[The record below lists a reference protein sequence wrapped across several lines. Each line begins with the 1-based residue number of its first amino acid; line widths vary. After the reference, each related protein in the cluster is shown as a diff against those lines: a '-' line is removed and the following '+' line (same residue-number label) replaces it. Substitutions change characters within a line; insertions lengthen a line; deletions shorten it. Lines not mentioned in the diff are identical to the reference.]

1 MPSRAGG
8 QFGRRG
14 EASIPSLS
22 LLMILTGREG
32 SWEEVFLV
40 FNVNQETLWGCRWEG
55 RGKRLG
61 AGEGISIAGG
71 AEIPTAN
78 TYVYVFV
85 CVYRRGQFMLPHFSQ
100 MGFSYNSAKRSSE
113 NLFPIIPLYNV
124 PKEESLGRRDFWVL
138 SFGPKTDPFWVMS
151 SFPFWAQSPPPSA
164 ER

>member
-1 MPSRAGG
+1 MSNESLRWLGASRAGA

-71 AEIPTAN
+71 AEIPSSQHKC
-78 TYVYVFV
+78 VRV
-85 CVYRRGQFMLPHFSQ
+85 CVCL
-100 MGFSYNSAKRSSE
+100 
-113 NLFPIIPLYNV
+113 
-124 PKEESLGRRDFWVL
+124 
-138 SFGPKTDPFWVMS
+138 
-151 SFPFWAQSPPPSA
+151 
-164 ER
+164 